1 MAGSTE
7 TQVDAEPRKPESLP
21 TIPVSDFQAKILSGI
36 VTFVF
41 TVYFTTLLLVFV
53 AIPFLKLVARLLGS
67 PRF

>member
-7 TQVDAEPRKPESLP
+7 TEIDAEPRKPESLP
-21 TIPVSDFQAKILSGI
+21 GIPVTNFQARILSGM
-36 VTFVF
+36 VTLIF

-53 AIPFLKLVARLLGS
+53 AMPFLKLVAWLLGS